1 MMQAVTKGKQN
12 SKFLNI
18 NSCSKKRNGEIK
30 VIILY
35 WKSKDKIRDGIVRD
49 RMRDIIRD
57 I

>member
-1 MMQAVTKGKQN
+1 MQAVTKGKQN

-30 VIILY
+30 VMILY
-35 WKSKDKIRDGIVRD
+35 WKSKDKIRDSIVRD